1 MAETRVEGTQAR
13 DLEAT
18 VIPAAEAHDAIGR
31 LSHAEGPTAAGLV
44 AEDPTIEGPTAAG
57 PIAEDASGVT
67 ELGPAAIEGGLALGA
82 DVVGIAVGPG
92 RRRSDEALPAFDP
105 HRPQAYGTGA
115 GTAPFIEGHPTE
127 LLRVDAR
134 VDGRDSSRGRPA
146 VAPVDEQPLVEGR
159 RVHRLLE
166 VVPGLVSW
174 TLILSPILLSFRWP
188 EIVAWFV
195 LSFDFY
201 WFYKAAMLTG
211 SVVVAFSRIRKVM
224 AADWRSRTFGLVDL
238 GARRAELD
246 RLMPLVRERIS
257 ELEGQGARLAAFGG
271 RRALA
276 RMREERRDLE
286 RLLARRGT
294 EIPDPRR
301 LWHVALIPTYTEPF
315 EKLYE
320 TVAALA
326 RADYPRELKMVAII
340 TRETDHPGRENVAR
354 LRDLF
359 GGEFLHF
366 FHILDPLEPG
376 IVVGKS
382 SAMAYG
388 GRWLYREIVR
398 LGFDPREVIVTDLDA
413 DYRVHPQYFGYLTY
427 TFATDPDRY
436 RRLYQPVP
444 MFHNNLWSCPTPV
457 RLVAVGATHV
467 QMWRSLTPEKLVS
480 FSSYAV
486 SLQTVHEV
494 DYWATDAIPEDSR
507 FYWKSFF
514 RYSGEFRA
522 VPLFI
527 PMYGDAV
534 RARSYPRT
542 LVQQYLQ
549 IRRWAWGITDIPY
562 YIRNA
567 FVHAEIPRRL
577 RVRRLLDLWLDH
589 INWAIAPFVMLFG
602 SNLPLF
608 ISSQFA
614 GGDFARST
622 LGQNLP
628 LYAAWLLTG
637 AFCCLLF
644 LMYIEDRIAPPR
656 PAEWGIGKRIA
667 SWVQWLLLPVVGLV
681 FSNLPALDAQT
692 RLMTGRYLEYRVTEK
707 A

>member
-1 MAETRVEGTQAR
+1 VAEALASEVAETVTAATPAASTGPLDRATGVSDGTAAFSAAEPLGEAAPPTVREAMPVADGATAAAR
-13 DLEAT
+13 AGLA
-18 VIPAAEAHDAIGR
+18 VIPGRPDSSGAIAPR
-31 LSHAEGPTAAGLV
+31 TNV
-44 AEDPTIEGPTAAG
+44 
-57 PIAEDASGVT
+57 
-67 ELGPAAIEGGLALGA
+67 LA
-82 DVVGIAVGPG
+82 
-92 RRRSDEALPAFDP
+92 
-105 HRPQAYGTGA
+105 
-115 GTAPFIEGHPTE
+115 
-127 LLRVDAR
+127 AR
-134 VDGRDSSRGRPA
+134 VPRTTRA
-146 VAPVDEQPLVEGR
+146 
-159 RVHRLLE
+159 LE
-166 VVPGLVSW
+166 IVPGVVTWALM
-174 TLILSPILLSFRWP
+174 LAPIVLSFSYP
-188 EIVAWFV
+188 EVVAWFV

-201 WFYKAAMLTG
+201 WLYKAVVLVA
-211 SVVVAFSRIRKVM
+211 SVAVSFTRMRRVM
-224 AADWRSRTFGLVDL
+224 AVDWRTRAFALSDIGERRVEIDRLIALVADRVGVLEASGRGLAAS
-238 GARRAELD
+238 GGRRELD
-246 RLMPLVRERIS
+246 RLRDE
-257 ELEGQGARLAAFGG
+257 
-271 RRALA
+271 RRAL
-276 RMREERRDLE
+276 D
-286 RLLARRGT
+286 RLIENPVVDMPR
-294 EIPDPRR
+294 PDR

-326 RADYPRELKMVAII
+326 RTDYPRDLRMVAII
-340 TRETDHPGRENVAR
+340 TRETDHQGRENVAR
-354 LRDLF
+354 LREVF
-359 GGEFLHF
+359 GDQFLHF

-382 SAMAYG
+382 AAMAYG
-388 GRWLYREIVR
+388 GRWLYRALVS
-398 LGFDPREVIVTDLDA
+398 LGFDPAEVVVTDLDS

-427 TFATDPDRY
+427 TFLTESDRY

-444 MFHNNLWSCPTPV
+444 MFHNNLWETPIPV

-486 SLQTVHEV
+486 SLRTLHEV

-514 RYSGEFRA
+514 RYGGEFRA

-549 IRRWAWGITDIPY
+549 IRRWAWGVTDIPY
-562 YIRNA
+562 YIKHA
-567 FVHAEIPRRL
+567 IAHAEIPRARRFGRL
-577 RVRRLLDLWLDH
+577 ADLWLDH
-589 INWAIAPFVMLFG
+589 INWAIAPFVMIFG

-608 ISSQFA
+608 ISSQFGA
-614 GGDFARST
+614 GRFAQST

-628 LYAAWLLTG
+628 IYASGLLTL
-637 AFCCLLF
+637 AFCSLLV
-644 LMYIEDRIAPPR
+644 LVYVEDRICPPR
-656 PAEWGIGKRIA
+656 PATWGLWKRAA
-667 SWVQWLLLPVVGLV
+667 SRIQWILLPLVGLV

>member
-1 MAETRVEGTQAR
+1 MPET
-13 DLEAT
+13 T
-18 VIPAAEAHDAIGR
+18 V
-31 LSHAEGPTAAGLV
+31 
-44 AEDPTIEGPTAAG
+44 AG
-57 PIAEDASGVT
+57 PVTVVEAE
-67 ELGPAAIEGGLALGA
+67 PQPGA
-82 DVVGIAVGPG
+82 DSSASRPPVEAPADPVRARIVGRA
-92 RRRSDEALPAFDP
+92 
-105 HRPQAYGTGA
+105 
-115 GTAPFIEGHPTE
+115 
-127 LLRVDAR
+127 
-134 VDGRDSSRGRPA
+134 
-146 VAPVDEQPLVEGR
+146 
-159 RVHRLLE
+159 LE
-166 VVPGLVSW
+166 VAPGLVTW
-174 TLILSPILLSFRWP
+174 LLILSPVVLSFRFP
-188 EIVAWFV
+188 GVVAWFV

-201 WFYKAAMLTG
+201 WFYKAVVLTA
-211 SVVVAFSRIRKVM
+211 SVTVTFGRIRRVI
-224 AADWRSRTFGLVDL
+224 AGDWRT
-238 GARRAELD
+238 RAFALSD
-246 RLMPLVRERIS
+246 ID
-257 ELEGQGARLAAFGG
+257 GRLAAIERLAPRILTRVRELERAGERLAAHGG
-271 RRALA
+271 RRQYA
-276 RMREERRDLE
+276 RLEDERLDLE
-286 RLLARRGT
+286 RLRARRG
-294 EIPDPRR
+294 EPLGDPRR

-320 TVAALA
+320 TVRALA
-326 RADYPRELKMVAII
+326 ETDHPADRRMIAII
-340 TRETDHPGRENVAR
+340 TRETDLEGRENVAR
-354 LRDLF
+354 LRELF
-359 GGEFLHF
+359 GSRFLHF

-398 LGFDPREVIVTDLDA
+398 LGFDPREVVVTDLDS
-413 DYRVHPQYFGYLTY
+413 DYRVHPQYFGYLSH
-427 TFATDPDRY
+427 TFLTDPDRF

-444 MFHNNLWSCPTPV
+444 MFHNNLWQVPIPV

-542 LVQQYLQ
+542 LVQQYTQ

-562 YIRNA
+562 YIDQA
-567 FVHAEIPRRL
+567 FRHHEIARGRRIRRL
-577 RVRRLLDLWLDH
+577 VDLWLDH
-589 INWAIAPFVMLFG
+589 INWAIAPFVIIFG
-602 SNLPLF
+602 SNLPLL
-608 ISSQFA
+608 INPA
-614 GGDFARST
+614 FARTT

-637 AFCCLLF
+637 AFCCLLVLVF
-644 LMYIEDRIAPPR
+644 VEEQLAPPR
-656 PAEWGIGKRIA
+656 PAEWGAGRRLA
-667 SWVQWLLLPVVGLV
+667 SYLQWVTLPLVGLV

-692 RLMTGRYLEYRVTEK
+692 RLMAGRYLEYRVTEK
-707 A
+707 V